1 MREDLL
7 HFIWNTHKVQSR
19 QLKTTKEESLVIHD
33 YGIHNHSSGPDFFNA
48 KIEVG
53 EQLWAGNVEI
63 HLKASDW
70 YVHGHETDSNY
81 NNVILHVVWEDDISI
96 FRKDKT
102 EIPTLELKNLVTP
115 SLLNA
120 YLKLFQNTSQ
130 KFINC
135 ENDFTSIDAFILDNW
150 TQRLYF
156 ERLEQKSELIF
167 ELLKDSKNDWE
178 KVLFTLLLKN
188 FGLKVNGNSF
198 LSLAKVLDF
207 SIVRKLQNNS
217 EALESVFFGMVGLL
231 DNGESADSYFSQLKK
246 EFDFQYKKFEL
257 SSAQIE
263 KPEFFGLR
271 PHNFPT
277 IRLSQLANLY
287 ASQHNLFSELMSANT
302 LMKIQSI
309 FKISASS
316 YWKNHFTFAKESKTS
331 SKALSKAFVD
341 LLVINTIIPLKFCY
355 AKKHGKEV
363 NDELVCLITKLK
375 PEKNVIITKF
385 DKIGAKT
392 GNAMESQ
399 SNIQL
404 YNEYCTKNQCL
415 KCAVGA
421 NLLNRNT

>member
-1 MREDLL
+1 MREDFL
-7 HFIWNTHKVQSR
+7 HFIWNTHKVQSK
-19 QLKTTKEESLVIHD
+19 QLNTTKGEVLVIHN

-48 KIEVG
+48 KIEVD
-53 EQLWAGNVEI
+53 EQLWAGNVEM

-70 YVHGHETDSNY
+70 YTHGHETDSNY
-81 NNVILHVVWEDDISI
+81 DNVILHVVWEDDVSV
-96 FRKDKT
+96 FRKDQT

-115 SLLNA
+115 NLLNA
-120 YLKLFQNTSQ
+120 YQNLFQNLNQ

-135 ENDFTSIDAFILDNW
+135 ENDFASIDSFILDNW
-150 TQRLYF
+150 IQRLYF

-167 ELLKDSKNDWE
+167 ELLEASKNDWE
-178 KVLFTLLLKN
+178 KVLFTLLFKN

-198 LSLAKVLDF
+198 LSLAKALDF

-217 EALESVFFGMVGLL
+217 EALESVFFGMAGLL
-231 DNGESADSYFSQLKK
+231 DNEELVDSYYSQLKK

-257 SSAQIE
+257 CSAQIQ

-287 ASQHNLFSELMSANT
+287 VSQHNLFSVLMSANT
-302 LMKIQSI
+302 LIKIQSI

-331 SKALSKAFVD
+331 SKALSKPFVD
-341 LLVINTIIPLKFCY
+341 LLLINTIIPLKFCY

-363 NDELVCLITKLK
+363 NDELVSLITKLK
-375 PEKNVIITKF
+375 PEKNTIITKF
-385 DKIGAKT
+385 DKIGPKT

-399 SNIQL
+399 SKIQL
-404 YNEYCTKNQCL
+404 HNEYCTKNQCL

-421 NLLNRNT
+421 SLLNRNT